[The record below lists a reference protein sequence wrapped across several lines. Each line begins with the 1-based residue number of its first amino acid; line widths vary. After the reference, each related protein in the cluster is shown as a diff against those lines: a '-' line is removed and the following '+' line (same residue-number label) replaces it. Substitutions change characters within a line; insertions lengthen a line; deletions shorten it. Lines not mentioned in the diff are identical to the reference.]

1 MLIVC
6 SIQTVIWAAAISLNL
21 SLPSCYTPVS
31 CFLLNEKQ
39 EQAEL
44 VFVTVRWTDSQFCT
58 VASAGTKLLPDL
70 FHPPLPLCSL
80 SSHRSS
86 PPLSIAWC
94 ELSPPFKSNLCARFF
109 CVVFLFR
116 RVLWRLSST
125 RRTCGDV
132 AACGGRCDAFSGWIM
147 SENNNTLITKLLK

>member
-6 SIQTVIWAAAISLNL
+6 SIQTVIWVAAISLNL

-31 CFLLNEKQ
+31 CFLLNKKQ
-39 EQAEL
+39 EQASEL

-109 CVVFLFR
+109 CVRIFISKSFVKVKLHQED
-116 RVLWRLSST
+116 LWWRGCVW
-125 RRTCGDV
+125 RTMWCVQWLDYV
-132 AACGGRCDAFSGWIM
+132 R
-147 SENNNTLITKLLK
+147 KQ

>member
-31 CFLLNEKQ
+31 CFLLNKKQ
-39 EQAEL
+39 EQASEL

-94 ELSPPFKSNLCARFF
+94 ELSPPFKSNLCAMFF
-109 CVVFLFR
+109 CVRIFISKSFVKVKLHQGD
-116 RVLWRLSST
+116 LWWRGCVW
-125 RRTCGDV
+125 RTMWCVQWLDYV
-132 AACGGRCDAFSGWIM
+132 W
-147 SENNNTLITKLLK
+147 KQ

>member
-31 CFLLNEKQ
+31 CFLLNKKQ
-39 EQAEL
+39 EQASEL

-94 ELSPPFKSNLCARFF
+94 ELSPPFKSNLCAMFF
-109 CVVFLFR
+109 CVWIFISKSFVKVKLHQGD
-116 RVLWRLSST
+116 LWWHGCVW
-125 RRTCGDV
+125 RTMWCVQWLDYV
-132 AACGGRCDAFSGWIM
+132 W
-147 SENNNTLITKLLK
+147 KQ